1 MKKTVVFLMI
11 IALSVGSM
19 SSAFAQKKK
28 KNQNKEEV
36 TAVFT
41 LDEEICHNCK
51 RKIDGYIPFEK
62 GVTALA
68 YGEDGSTVEVTFRS
82 DRTDTLKLQ
91 KAFDKIKLA
100 VVETRVEEQQKK

>member
-1 MKKTVVFLMI
+1 MKKTVLFLMI

-19 SSAFAQKKK
+19 GSAFAQKKEK
-28 KNQNKEEV
+28 KQNKEEV

-41 LDEEICHNCK
+41 LNEEICHNCK
-51 RKIDGYIPFEK
+51 RKIEGYFPFEK

-68 YGEDGSTVEVTFRS
+68 YGDDGSTVEITFRS

-100 VVETRVEEQQKK
+100 VAETRIEEQQKK

>member
-19 SSAFAQKKK
+19 SSAFAQKKE

-100 VVETRVEEQQKK
+100 VVETSVEEHQKK

>member
-1 MKKTVVFLMI
+1 MI

-19 SSAFAQKKK
+19 SSAFAQKKE

-51 RKIDGYIPFEK
+51 RKIDGYIPFRK
-62 GVTALA
+62 G
-68 YGEDGSTVEVTFRS
+68 
-82 DRTDTLKLQ
+82 
-91 KAFDKIKLA
+91 
-100 VVETRVEEQQKK
+100 